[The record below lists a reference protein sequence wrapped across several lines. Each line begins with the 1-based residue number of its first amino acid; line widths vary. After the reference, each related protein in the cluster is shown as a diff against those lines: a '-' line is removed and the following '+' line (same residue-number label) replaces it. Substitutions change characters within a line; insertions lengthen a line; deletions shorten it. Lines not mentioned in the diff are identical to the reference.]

1 MTILRSVGPVISTLR
16 VRRSAGTRATVHSA
30 PRSGCESGRKSS
42 VPPAR
47 SSRHRSCR
55 VSSRPIRVGSTCRCR
70 RLRKSCASFVRSPS
84 ATAAV
89 SRASFGMRTSTDA
102 IAIARMLAHAE
113 MSASFGLEGKRAL
126 VTGGSRGMG
135 RAIASALADAGADV
149 AVTSPNGDDAEPVA
163 LALRAKG
170 RRALALLLEVRNEA
184 SIRVCFDRIDR
195 EWGSVDILLNNAGTN
210 IPQDLDTLDEDSWDT
225 VIDVDLKGLVFVT
238 QAAAAR
244 MISKTRGG
252 RIVSIAS
259 IYGVVGRRE
268 RVAYSAAKGA
278 VVNLTRSLALELA
291 PHGLTVNAVG
301 PSLVETDLT
310 RGRMQRN
317 PAFREEEVARTPLG
331 RLGTPE
337 DVAAAVV
344 FFASPAAGFITGQT
358 LLVDGGTSAH

>member
-1 MTILRSVGPVISTLR
+1 
-16 VRRSAGTRATVHSA
+16 
-30 PRSGCESGRKSS
+30 
-42 VPPAR
+42 
-47 SSRHRSCR
+47 
-55 VSSRPIRVGSTCRCR
+55 
-70 RLRKSCASFVRSPS
+70 
-84 ATAAV
+84 V

-102 IAIARMLAHAE
+102 IAIARMLAHQE
-113 MSASFGLEGKRAL
+113 MAALFGLEGKRAL
-126 VTGGSRGMG
+126 VTGASRGMG

-149 AVTSPNGDDAEPVA
+149 AVTSRNGDDAEPVA
-163 LALRAKG
+163 VALRAKG
-170 RRALALLLEVRNEA
+170 RRSMALLLEVRNEA
-184 SIRVCFDRIDR
+184 SIRVCFQRIDR
-195 EWGSVDILLNNAGTN
+195 EWGSVDILVNNAGTN
-210 IPQDLDTLDEDSWDT
+210 IPQGLETLDEDSWDT
-225 VIDVDLKGLVFVT
+225 VIDIDLKGLVFVT

-244 MISKTRGG
+244 MVAAQRGG

-291 PHGLTVNAVG
+291 PHGITVNAVG

-310 RGRMQRN
+310 RERMKRN